1 MKSKRKEW
9 DEMKGEKGRE
19 GRKKTETNYKK
30 RWPINSD
37 ASHDVTKSENNEIE
51 VTRDKSQLLRGNSA
65 IVYFAALP
73 ILSLTR

>member
-30 RWPINSD
+30 R
-37 ASHDVTKSENNEIE
+37 
-51 VTRDKSQLLRGNSA
+51 
-65 IVYFAALP
+65 
-73 ILSLTR
+73 